1 MNETS
6 RADAP
11 RVIVADDQ
19 QDVLTAMRLLLKN
32 DGMSVTT
39 VSSPAGLLEAV
50 RSESF
55 DAAIIDLNYARDTT
69 SGREGLDLI
78 PQLLAL
84 DASLPVIVMTAW
96 GTIDVAVEA
105 MRRGA
110 RDFVEKPWDNHRVL
124 SVIRNQASFSREVR
138 HSRRL
143 EAENQLLRSAG
154 SAGDDDFIAES
165 SSMRGVLDTVD
176 RVARSDASVL
186 ITGENGTGKGLIAR
200 LVHARS
206 ARADKPCISVN
217 MGSIPETVFESEMM
231 GHVRGAFTDAKA
243 DRIGRFELADGGTL
257 FMDEIG
263 NVPVS
268 QQAKLL
274 RIIESGEFER
284 VGSSRTQRA
293 DVRIV
298 TATNANLADLVT
310 QGRFRRDLLFRLNT
324 IEVPLPPLRERL
336 EDIIPIAYRR
346 LARLAAK
353 YGRRIEGFD
362 DGALQMLRGYSWP
375 GNVRELG
382 NVIERAVL
390 MTRGVAITATD
401 LRLDMQVSAAP
412 SIEAM
417 SLEDAERLLIRTA
430 LRRAEGNVNAAAEAL
445 GLSRSAMYRRLEKLG
460 IRTDGL

>member
-1 MNETS
+1 
-6 RADAP
+6 
-11 RVIVADDQ
+11 
-19 QDVLTAMRLLLKN
+19 MR
-32 DGMSVTT
+32 S
-39 VSSPAGLLEAV
+39 
-50 RSESF
+50 
-55 DAAIIDLNYARDTT
+55 
-69 SGREGLDLI
+69 
-78 PQLLAL
+78 
-84 DASLPVIVMTAW
+84 
-96 GTIDVAVEA
+96 
-105 MRRGA
+105 
-110 RDFVEKPWDNHRVL
+110 
-124 SVIRNQASFSREVR
+124 
-138 HSRRL
+138 
-143 EAENQLLRSAG
+143 
-154 SAGDDDFIAES
+154 
-165 SSMRGVLDTVD
+165 VLDTVE

-186 ITGENGTGKGLIAR
+186 ITGENGTGKGMIAR

-206 ARADKPCISVN
+206 ARADKPFISVN

-243 DRIGRFELADGGTL
+243 DRVGRFELADGGTL

-298 TATNANLADLVT
+298 TATNANLADLVA
-310 QGRFRRDLLFRLNT
+310 QGRFRQDLLFRLNT
-324 IEVPLPPLRERL
+324 IEVRLPPLRERQ

-346 LARLAAK
+346 LAGLAAK
-353 YGRRIEGFD
+353 YGRRIEAFD
-362 DGALQMLRGYSWP
+362 DSALQVLRGYSWP

-390 MTRGVAITATD
+390 MARGTTITATD

-417 SLEDAERLLIRTA
+417 SLEDAERLLIRSA

>member
-1 MNETS
+1 MTDIRSQEP
-6 RADAP
+6 P

-19 QDVLTAMRLLLKN
+19 QDVLTALRLLLKN
-32 DGMSVTT
+32 DGMQVTT

-50 RSESF
+50 RSEMF
-55 DAAIIDLNYARDTT
+55 DVAIIDLNYARDTT
-69 SGREGLDLI
+69 SGREGLDLL
-78 PQLLAL
+78 PQIHAV

-110 RDFVEKPWDNHRVL
+110 RDFLEKPWDNHRVL
-124 SVIRNQASFSREVR
+124 ALVRNQVSYSREVR
-138 HSRRL
+138 NGRRL
-143 EAENQLLRSAG
+143 EAENQLLRA
-154 SAGDDDFIAES
+154 AGDEDFIAEAPA
-165 SSMRGVLDTVD
+165 MRAVLDTVE
-176 RVARSDASVL
+176 RIAPSDASVL

-200 LVHARS
+200 LIHQRS
-206 ARADKPCISVN
+206 QRASKAFISVN
-217 MGSIPETVFESEMM
+217 MGGIPESVFESEMM

-243 DRIGRFELADGGTL
+243 DRVGRFELADGGTL

-293 DVRIV
+293 NVRIV
-298 TATNANLADLVT
+298 AATNANLGELVA
-310 QGRFRRDLLFRLNT
+310 QGRFRQDMLFRVNT
-324 IEVPLPPLRERL
+324 IEVRLPPLRERR
-336 EDIIPIAYRR
+336 EDVVPIAYRR
-346 LARLAAK
+346 LAALAAK

-362 DGALQMLRGYSWP
+362 DSALQVLRTYSWP

-382 NVIERAVL
+382 NLIERAVL
-390 MTRGVAITATD
+390 MTRGTSIAAAD
-401 LRLDMQVSAAP
+401 LRVDMQAPASAP

-430 LRRAEGNVNAAAEAL
+430 LRRADGNVNAAAEAL

-460 IRTDGL
+460 VRTDGQ

>member
-1 MNETS
+1 MTES
-6 RADAP
+6 RPQDSP

-19 QDVLTAMRLLLKN
+19 QDVLTALRLLLKN
-32 DGMSVTT
+32 DGMQVTI

-50 RSESF
+50 RSEAF
-55 DAAIIDLNYARDTT
+55 DVAIIDLNYARDTT
-69 SGREGLDLI
+69 SGREGLDLL
-78 PQLLAL
+78 PQIHAT
-84 DASLPVIVMTAW
+84 DPSLPVIVMTAW

-110 RDFVEKPWDNHRVL
+110 RDFLEKPWDNHRVL
-124 SVIRNQASFSREVR
+124 TLVRNQVSYSREVR
-138 HSRRL
+138 NGRRL
-143 EAENQLLRSAG
+143 EAENQLLRA
-154 SAGDDDFIAES
+154 ATDEDFIAEAPA
-165 SSMRGVLDTVD
+165 MRAVLDTLE
-176 RVARSDASVL
+176 RIAPSDASVL

-200 LVHARS
+200 LIHNLSR
-206 ARADKPCISVN
+206 RAPKPFISVN

-243 DRIGRFELADGGTL
+243 DRVGRYELADGGTL

-263 NVPVS
+263 NVPIS

-293 DVRIV
+293 NVRIV
-298 TATNANLADLVT
+298 TATNANLPELVA
-310 QGRFRRDLLFRLNT
+310 QGRFRQDLLFRLNT
-324 IEVPLPPLRERL
+324 IEVRLPPLRERR
-336 EDIIPIAYRR
+336 EDIVPIAYRR
-346 LARLAAK
+346 LAAIAAK
-353 YGRRIEGFD
+353 YGRRIEAFD
-362 DGALQMLRGYSWP
+362 DSALQVLRTYSWP

-390 MTRGVAITATD
+390 MARGTTITATD
-401 LRLDMQVSAAP
+401 LRVDLHAPASTP

-430 LRRAEGNVNAAAEAL
+430 LRRADGNVNAAAEAL

-460 IRTDGL
+460 VRTDGL

>member
-1 MNETS
+1 MNEVQS
-6 RADAP
+6 SDAP

-19 QDVLTAMRLLLKN
+19 QDVLTAMRMLLKN
-32 DGMSVTT
+32 DGMLVTT

-55 DAAIIDLNYARDTT
+55 DVALIDLNYARDTT

-78 PQLLAL
+78 PQIHAI
-84 DASLPVIVMTAW
+84 DPQLPVIVMTAW

-110 RDFVEKPWDNHRVL
+110 RDFLEKPWDNHRVL

-143 EAENQLLRSAG
+143 EAENQLLRA
-154 SAGDDDFIAES
+154 AVDEEFIAEAPA
-165 SSMRGVLDTVD
+165 MRAVLDTVE
-176 RVARSDASVL
+176 RVARSDASIL
-186 ITGENGTGKGLIAR
+186 ITGENGTGKGVIAR
-200 LVHARS
+200 LVHALS
-206 ARADKPCISVN
+206 ARASKPFISVN

-243 DRIGRFELADGGTL
+243 DRVGRFELADTGSL

-263 NVPVS
+263 NVPLS

-284 VGSSRTQRA
+284 VGSSRTQRV

-298 TATNANLADLVT
+298 TATNADLPTLVS
-310 QGRFRRDLLFRLNT
+310 QGRFRQDLLFRLNT
-324 IEVPLPPLRERL
+324 IEIRLPPLRERR
-336 EDIIPIAYRR
+336 EDIVPIAYRK
-346 LARLAAK
+346 LAGIAAK

-362 DGALQMLRGYSWP
+362 DGALQVLRGYAWP

-390 MTRGVAITATD
+390 MARGASISAAD
-401 LRLDMQVSAAP
+401 LRLDMQVPAAP
-412 SIEAM
+412 GIEAM

-430 LRRAEGNVNAAAEAL
+430 LRRADGNVNSAADAL